1 MFYFFKDDTN
11 ISNSNLLL
19 LFVVF
24 QLQIFVIKSLDHII
38 SAQFTVVD
46 NWGYSPITEEDPL
59 ITTRRS
65 SSTGGSRRALNAPSS
80 SMVPARKLSNKHPK
94 KLKYKMSENP
104 ASLHQTRAGGGV
116 TQLPTSTF
124 WNSTVSSTENT
135 SVRADSHPA
144 VCLSVCVCVSV
155 CVGVMRPISTIN
167 LEKHL
172 DDVNDG
178 SLLIYLSFQ
187 NKGSRSFFSFLFLE
201 GKHNAQMDQ

>member
-1 MFYFFKDDTN
+1 M
-11 ISNSNLLL
+11 
-19 LFVVF
+19 
-24 QLQIFVIKSLDHII
+24 QHII

-59 ITTRRS
+59 ITTRS
-65 SSTGGSRRALNAPSS
+65 SSSRGGSRRALNAPSS

-144 VCLSVCVCVSV
+144 VCLSVCVCVGV
-155 CVGVMRPISTIN
+155 CGCNETN
-167 LEKHL
+167 Q
-172 DDVNDG
+172 
-178 SLLIYLSFQ
+178 Y
-187 NKGSRSFFSFLFLE
+187 NKPGKTPWWRQRRKSADLPFFSE
-201 GKHNAQMDQ
+201 